1 LASQL
6 RFEGRELEEL
16 LERVRREVGADAH
29 IVEANRIRKGGVGGF
44 FAKEGFEVIV
54 DAPDGGAPRPTE
66 RMVSGNA
73 TGASGSSGR
82 ARAPMSVLDLA
93 EETSASEREQ
103 VIDLSE
109 PRVST
114 ESKDFGSMLAE
125 LSRALDEEEADMPLP
140 PPPMTVP
147 RRTYVSEEDDAP
159 VSPRAHYR
167 RVTTER
173 AAAAAPAPAPAPV
186 YAEPQ
191 PAPVYAEPAAVYTQ
205 PVAPPAPMPAPVYA
219 PEPAAPT
226 RMPLAPTPDE
236 RLLALGLPPELTPSV
251 AGGSD
256 LRTSLVQR
264 LATIPAPPMIPRSAG
279 VLIAVVGIGTAPI
292 SLARRLADE
301 MDLDPEHIVLSTPE
315 PVSELS
321 HPDEADAFRRS
332 CRRRTEPTLIAC
344 SIGNGRAQLGWAH
357 RMLNG
362 LEPTVTWA
370 VVEASVKPED
380 IAHRVGLLGGVDVL
394 ALTGIADTVSPAA
407 VLNLEV
413 PVGRLGSTPATP
425 AAWADLLM
433 QRLER

>member
-1 LASQL
+1 
-6 RFEGRELEEL
+6 
-16 LERVRREVGADAH
+16 
-29 IVEANRIRKGGVGGF
+29 
-44 FAKEGFEVIV
+44 
-54 DAPDGGAPRPTE
+54 
-66 RMVSGNA
+66 
-73 TGASGSSGR
+73 
-82 ARAPMSVLDLA
+82 
-93 EETSASEREQ
+93 
-103 VIDLSE
+103 
-109 PRVST
+109 
-114 ESKDFGSMLAE
+114 
-125 LSRALDEEEADMPLP
+125 
-140 PPPMTVP
+140 
-147 RRTYVSEEDDAP
+147 
-159 VSPRAHYR
+159 
-167 RVTTER
+167 
-173 AAAAAPAPAPAPV
+173 
-186 YAEPQ
+186 
-191 PAPVYAEPAAVYTQ
+191 
-205 PVAPPAPMPAPVYA
+205 MPAPVYA